1 MSPATLHAFWRAL
14 RSNTPGAGRRPT
26 PEAHPWLVRLHRL
39 RPLGERWGLF
49 WHACRTVR

>member
-26 PEAHPWLVRLHRL
+26 PEA
-39 RPLGERWGLF
+39 PLAGAATPPEAPGRALGPF
-49 WHACRTVR
+49 CHACRTVR